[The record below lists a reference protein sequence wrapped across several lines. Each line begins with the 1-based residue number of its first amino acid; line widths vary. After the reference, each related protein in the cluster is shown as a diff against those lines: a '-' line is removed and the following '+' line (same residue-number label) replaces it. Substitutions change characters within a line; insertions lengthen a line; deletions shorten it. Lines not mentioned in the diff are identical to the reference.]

1 MVINYFATLIYRF
14 DNHPMPTSSA
24 IRLQNLRNLIDKA
37 GGPTD
42 AARKLEMDASQLSQ
56 IAGKNP
62 TRNIGTALARRIEQA
77 FRRPEGWLDVPH
89 SQLPL
94 QQRADRNVLPARD
107 LQREV
112 PLISWVQAGDWNNL
126 VDAFQPGDAER
137 WVATYAKVSRHAFAL
152 RIIGDSMTNPN
163 GAPSFPEGTIIIVD
177 PERNAQ
183 PGKFVV
189 VRQNAGSECTFKQ
202 LVRDAGK
209 HYLKPLNPRYPL
221 LEMLPDAVI
230 SGVLV
235 QAVMDF

>member
-1 MVINYFATLIYRF
+1 
-14 DNHPMPTSSA
+14 MPITASS
-24 IRLQNLRNLIDKA
+24 IRLDNLRELIKKA
-37 GGPTD
+37 GGPSE
-42 AARKLEMDASQLSQ
+42 AARKLDMDASQLSQ
-56 IAGKNP
+56 IAGKHP
-62 TRNIGTALARRIEQA
+62 IRNVGTTLARRIEKA
-77 FRRPEGWLDVPH
+77 FRKPEGWLDVPH
-89 SQLPL
+89 SQGLL
-94 QQRADRNVLPARD
+94 QNRTERNVAPARD

-137 WVATYAKVSRHAFAL
+137 WVATYASVSRHAFAL
-152 RIIGDSMTNPN
+152 RIIGDSMTNPS

-177 PERNAQ
+177 PERSAQ

-189 VRQNAGSECTFKQ
+189 VRQNSDSECTFKQ

-221 LEMLPDAVI
+221 LEMLPDAVV

>member
-1 MVINYFATLIYRF
+1 
-14 DNHPMPTSSA
+14 MPTTSSS
-24 IRLQNLRNLIDKA
+24 IRLENFRELINKA

-42 AARKLEMDASQLSQ
+42 AGRKLDMDASQLSQ

-62 TRNIGTALARRIEQA
+62 VRNIGTTLARRIEKA
-77 FRRPEGWLDVPH
+77 FRKPEGWLDVPH
-89 SQLPL
+89 SQLAL
-94 QQRADRNVLPARD
+94 QQKSDRNIAPARD

-112 PLISWVQAGDWNNL
+112 PLNSWVQAGDCNNL
-126 VDAFQPGDAER
+126 VDTYQPGDAER
-137 WVATYAKVSRHAFAL
+137 WVATYAKVRKHAFAL

-177 PERNAQ
+177 PERAAQ

-189 VRQNAGSECTFKQ
+189 VRQNSDTECTFKQ

-209 HYLKPLNPRYPL
+209 HFLKPLNPRYPL

>member
-1 MVINYFATLIYRF
+1 
-14 DNHPMPTSSA
+14 MPNTSSS
-24 IRLQNLRNLIDKA
+24 IRLQNFRELIKKA
-37 GGPTD
+37 GGPAE
-42 AARKLEMDASQLSQ
+42 AARKLDMDDSQLSQ

-62 TRNIGTALARRIEQA
+62 VRNIGTTLARRIEQA

-89 SQLPL
+89 AQLLL
-94 QQRADRNVLPARD
+94 QQRAERNVTPARD

-112 PLISWVQAGDWNNL
+112 PLISWVQAGAWDNL
-126 VDAFQPGDAER
+126 VDNFQPGDAER
-137 WVATYAKVSRHAFAL
+137 WIATYAKVSKHAFAL
-152 RIIGDSMTNPN
+152 RVVGDSMTNPS

-177 PERNAQ
+177 PERAAQ

-189 VRQNAGSECTFKQ
+189 VRQNLDSESTFKQ

-230 SGVLV
+230 AGVLV
-235 QAVMDF
+235 QSVMDF

>member
-1 MVINYFATLIYRF
+1 
-14 DNHPMPTSSA
+14 MPTTSSS
-24 IRLQNLRNLIDKA
+24 IRLTNLRALIKSA
-37 GGPTD
+37 GGPAE
-42 AARKLEMDASQLSQ
+42 AARKLDMNDSQLSQ

-62 TRNIGTALARRIEQA
+62 IRNVGTSLARRIEKA
-77 FRRPEGWLDVPH
+77 FRKPEGWLDVAH
-89 SQLPL
+89 SQMLLP
-94 QQRADRNVLPARD
+94 QPRTDHNVSPARD

-126 VDAFQPGDAER
+126 VDNFSPGDAER
-137 WVATYAKVSRHAFAL
+137 WVATYAKVSKHAFAL
-152 RIIGDSMTNPN
+152 RIVGDSMTNPS

-177 PERNAQ
+177 PERAAQ

-189 VRQNAGSECTFKQ
+189 VRQNSDTECTFKQ

-221 LEMLPDAVI
+221 LEMLSDAVI
-230 SGVLV
+230 AGVLV